1 MINLKNIEKRY
12 DDNLILNGLSL
23 DIEEGES
30 VLITGENGVGKTTL
44 LRIMALLDFNY
55 NGEYFIKGTDTKKM
69 KADMVSEFRNKFFG
83 FSHQREIF
91 MEDETV
97 RDNIEIPLKISEAN
111 RDEKVRKLDFTVQ
124 FLELE
129 GILDKQ
135 TRFLSGGE
143 RKKISIA
150 RAIINEPEVL
160 ILDEPF
166 SSLSEKL
173 VIKLLG
179 YVEERIENNKSNIIV
194 THDFDAIKNLNMKK
208 MILENGRL
216 TDC

>member
-1 MINLKNIEKRY
+1 MINIKNIEKRY

-23 DIEEGES
+23 EIEEGES

-55 NGEYFIKGTDTKKM
+55 NGEYFINGTDTKKM
-69 KADMVSEFRNKFFG
+69 KADAVSEFRNKFFG

-97 RDNIEIPLKISEAN
+97 RANIEIPLKISESN
-111 RDEKVRKLDFTVQ
+111 RDEKVRKLDFAVQ

-194 THDFDAIKNLNMKK
+194 THDFGAIKNLNLKK

>member
-1 MINLKNIEKRY
+1 MIKLKNIKKRY

-97 RDNIEIPLKISEAN
+97 RANIEIPLKISESN
-111 RDEKVRKLDFTVQ
+111 RDEKTRKLDFAVQ

-194 THDFDAIKNLNMKK
+194 THDFDAIKNLNIKK

>member
-1 MINLKNIEKRY
+1 MIKLKNIEKRY

-55 NGEYFIKGTDTKKM
+55 KGQYFINGTDTKKM
-69 KADMVSEFRNKFFG
+69 KADTVSEFRNKFFG

-91 MEDETV
+91 MEDRNVLE
-97 RDNIEIPLKISEAN
+97 NIEIPLKISESDKN
-111 RDEKVRKLDFTVQ
+111 ERKRKLDFVVSL
-124 FLELE
+124 LEIE
-129 GILDKQ
+129 GILNKK
-135 TRFLSGGE
+135 TVFLSGGE

-150 RAIINEPEVL
+150 RAIINEPEFL

-179 YVEERIENNKSNIIV
+179 YIEDRIENNKSNIIV
-194 THDFDAIKNLNMKK
+194 THDFGAIKNLNMKK

>member
-1 MINLKNIEKRY
+1 MINIKNIEKRY

-97 RDNIEIPLKISEAN
+97 RANIEIPLKISESN
-111 RDEKVRKLDFTVQ
+111 RDEKTRKLDFAVR

-129 GILDKQ
+129 SILDKQ

-194 THDFDAIKNLNMKK
+194 THDFDAIKNLNIKK

>member
-1 MINLKNIEKRY
+1 MINLKNIEKGY

-23 DIEEGES
+23 EIKEGES

-44 LRIMALLDFNY
+44 LRITALLDFNY
-55 NGEYFIKGTDTKKM
+55 KGQYFINGTDTKKL
-69 KADMVSEFRNKFFG
+69 KADTVSEFRNKFFG

-97 RDNIEIPLKISEAN
+97 RANIEIPLNISEAN
-111 RDEKVRKLDFTVQ
+111 RDEKTRKLDFAVQ

-129 GILDKQ
+129 SILDKQ

-179 YVEERIENNKSNIIV
+179 YIEDRIENNKSNIIV
-194 THDFDAIKNLNMKK
+194 THEFDLIKNLNINEK
-208 MILENGRL
+208 ILENGRL

>member
-1 MINLKNIEKRY
+1 MINIKNIEKRY

-30 VLITGENGVGKTTL
+30 ILITGENGVGKTTL

-97 RDNIEIPLKISEAN
+97 RDNIEIPLKISESN
-111 RDEKVRKLDFTVQ
+111 RDEKTRKLDFAVQ

-194 THDFDAIKNLNMKK
+194 THDFGVIKNLNMKK